1 MVKLLKSNAD
11 LIEDYFSMEID
22 KDGNLVTIPLL
33 YEGYVPYLGN
43 FILLLHFMYI
53 LNLLVNLEN

>member
-11 LIEDYFSMEID
+11 MIEDYFSMEID

-33 YEGYVPYLGN
+33 YEGYVPYLGK
-43 FILLLHFMYI
+43 FMIIFYGNI
-53 LNLLVNLEN
+53 KSAIPMNS